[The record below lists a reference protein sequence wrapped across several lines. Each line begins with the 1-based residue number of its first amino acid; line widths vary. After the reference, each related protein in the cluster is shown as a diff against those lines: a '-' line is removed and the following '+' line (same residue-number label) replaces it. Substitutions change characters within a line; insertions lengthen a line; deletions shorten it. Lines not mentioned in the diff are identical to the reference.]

1 MTAQVQAA
9 GRPPSGRCWVAVRDP
24 DRALSLQAALQARLW
39 QVEHWFCAVAAVG
52 QALVSGQPPALLV
65 LGLGFDDGD
74 ALQLIR
80 ALRGRPDAPAL
91 YIVSRQQRAVISAAV
106 ALAQACGLRVV
117 GVAEEPVDAA
127 VVAADVSMP
136 RVWPTQRLATASV
149 AAPGLA
155 ELRRLIDRQGLQ
167 VWAQPQLLL
176 RTREIVGFEA
186 LMRGV
191 AEDGSLLMPGLLVPA
206 LSAHGL
212 LTEATLVMLDQT
224 AQLVAA
230 ALQRG
235 QAVSGSVNVSL
246 RAMSDTGFCR
256 ELPRILERHGL
267 DPCWITI
274 EITETDAMRELTEV
288 VENTARVRMFGFH
301 LSIDDFGSGYSSL
314 SQLLAIPFSELKLD
328 RSFIQ
333 NLDTD
338 PRKQAVVRCC
348 AELGRSLGLD
358 VVAEGVETAA
368 EMGAVETCGCTH
380 VQGYRIAKPMPPGQP
395 LAWLGALPYQ
405 VWTAPS

>member
-1 MTAQVQAA
+1 MTAEIEAA
-9 GRPPSGRCWVAVRDP
+9 GRRPAGRCWIALRDQGRARTLEDALLAQHWQVDRRFCSVAALG
-24 DRALSLQAALQARLW
+24 RALAS
-39 QVEHWFCAVAAVG
+39 E
-52 QALVSGQPPALLV
+52 QPPALLV

-91 YIVSRQQRAVISAAV
+91 YIVSRQQRAVIKAAV
-106 ALAQACGLRVV
+106 ALAQACGLCVV
-117 GVAEEPVDAA
+117 GAAEEPVAA
-127 VVAADVSMP
+127 TMVAADLSMP
-136 RVWPTQRLATASV
+136 RVWPTRHLAAGAV
-149 AAPGLA
+149 AALGA
-155 ELRRLIDRQGLQ
+155 ADLRRLIDRQALQ
-167 VWAQPQLLL
+167 VWAQPQMLL

-191 AEDGSLLMPGLLVPA
+191 AEDGAVLKPDDLVPA

-212 LTEATLVMLDQT
+212 LAEATLMLLDQT
-224 AQLVAA
+224 ARLVAA

-235 QAVSGSVNVSL
+235 QAVTGSVNVSL
-246 RAMSDTGFCR
+246 RSMSDTAFCR

-288 VENTARVRMFGFH
+288 VENTARVRMFGFR

-333 NLDTD
+333 DLDTD

-348 AELGRSLGLD
+348 AELGRSLGLE
-358 VVAEGVETAA
+358 VVAEGVETSA
-368 EMGAVETCGCTH
+368 EQHAVETCGCTH
-380 VQGYRIAKPMPPGQP
+380 VQGYRLAKPMPSGRA
-395 LAWLGALPYQ
+395 LDWLGALPNQ
-405 VWTAPS
+405 VWTVPS